1 MKMSSDMNKLPEI
14 VRKKKAQ
21 VGGTLTWFVATI
33 IIIVILLIAIYA
45 ASILGK
51 GKSVGDVDVKEI
63 TGEEEKDWEDVKNEV
78 AFEKNSTNK
87 ERIQK
92 WLNNKTLADDE

>member
-1 MKMSSDMNKLPEI
+1 MKMSNNLSQFQSIMK
-14 VRKKKAQ
+14 RKKAQ

-33 IIIVILLIAIYA
+33 IIIFILLIAVYA

-51 GKSVGDVDVKEI
+51 TKSLGEKI
-63 TGEEEKDWEDVKNEV
+63 TREEEKDWEDVKNDI

-87 ERIQK
+87 DKIQK
-92 WLNNKTLADDE
+92 WLNNKTLSEDS